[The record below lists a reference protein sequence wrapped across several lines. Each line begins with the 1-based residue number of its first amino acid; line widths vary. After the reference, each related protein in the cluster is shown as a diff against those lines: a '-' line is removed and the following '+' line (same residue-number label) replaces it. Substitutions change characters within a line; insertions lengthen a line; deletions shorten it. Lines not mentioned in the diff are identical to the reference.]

1 MIWAHWQDL
10 LIFSAAAF
18 GSAFLAM
25 VFFSALDFRAFARAR
40 AGRGRA
46 DEGTV
51 FLFDEDRLVD
61 ATDEAHL
68 FLDAAPRASTDW
80 GRLMAVL
87 SPRFPDIAP
96 TLDDLPELGRILK
109 ESRPPGLRL
118 RAELS
123 DGLVR
128 LSLTRT
134 GETEAGIQIDRHSLD
149 AMEHELESLREIAGH
164 TPFLIWRQND
174 QGQITWVNRA
184 YVDAVERI
192 HGPERASVWPLP
204 VLFDKSSLPSG
215 GADAHRRLPMT
226 RVGEPL
232 GWFECHAAPVGAEV
246 LYTAVD
252 ASDAVRAEAKLREFM
267 QTLTKTFAHLTVGLA
282 VFDRARRLALFNPA
296 LSDLTGLPADFLSAQ
311 PTLFGFLDKL
321 RERRMVPEPKDFG
334 SWRRKIME
342 LEAAAA
348 DGRYAEVW
356 SLPDGRTYRVS
367 GRPHPDGAVA
377 FLFEDIS
384 AEISLTRRFRSE
396 LEVGQGV
403 LDAMEEAIVVF
414 SAGGVLVMANAAYGA
429 LWGEDPDTTLADI
442 DVVQA
447 CRRWIERT
455 APTPVWGDLRD
466 FVTRGE
472 DRSEWSADVRLRDG
486 RSLFCRIAP
495 IPGGAT
501 LVRFQP
507 GARTARPPLP
517 LSRPA

>member
-25 VFFSALDFRAFARAR
+25 ALFAAADVRAR
-40 AGRGRA
+40 VRRGSGQGPTV
-46 DEGTV
+46 EGTV
-51 FLFDEDRLVD
+51 FLFEEDLLVD
-61 ATDEAHL
+61 ATDEARQ
-68 FLDAAPRASTDW
+68 FLDSAPEASTDW
-80 GRLMAVL
+80 SRLMAL
-87 SPRFPDIAP
+87 LAPRFRDIEQA
-96 TLDDLPELGRILK
+96 LDALPEERTILRD
-109 ESRPPGLRL
+109 STPPGLRL
-118 RAELS
+118 RADMR

-128 LSLTRT
+128 LTLSDTTASET
-134 GETEAGIQIDRHSLD
+134 GVQINPHTLD
-149 AMEHELESLREIAGH
+149 AMKRELDSLRAIAGQA
-164 TPFLIWRQND
+164 PFLIWCQD
-174 QGQITWVNRA
+174 DKGQITWVNRA
-184 YVDAVERI
+184 YIEAVERV
-192 HGPERASVWPLP
+192 HGPDAASIWPPPLLFGNAGLP
-204 VLFDKSSLPSG
+204 EGRSG
-215 GADAHRRLPMT
+215 AHRRLAMT
-226 RVGEPL
+226 RMSDEVA
-232 GWFECHAAPVGAEV
+232 WYECHAAQIGTDT

-252 ASDAVRAEAKLREFM
+252 ADAAVRAEAKLREFM

-282 VFDRARRLALFNPA
+282 VFDKARRLALFNPA
-296 LSDLTGLPADFLSAQ
+296 LSDLTGLPADFLSAR

-334 SWRRKIME
+334 SWRRGIVE

-403 LDAMEEAIVVF
+403 LDAMEDAIVVF
-414 SAGGVLVMANAAYGA
+414 SSGGVLVMANAAYVA

-442 DVVQA
+442 DVLQA

-466 FVTRGE
+466 FVTRNE

-486 RSLFCRIAP
+486 RALFCRIAP

-517 LSRPA
+517 LTRPA